1 MLLSEKH
8 AAVDELMTR
17 LGVDMRK
24 RSKEMSEEV
33 LRLLQIE
40 GHGSLIRVL
49 SAVEALEGRVEQS
62 DRHLASVA
70 RHLLPGSACVAE
82 LEAEEA
88 ARAAAAA
95 AAQAAAAGG
104 ALDPKTV
111 IATLEVTVVS
121 ARNLPRMD
129 VLTSCDAYCVA
140 FLNEEG
146 TGGGG
151 ALGGEYMQFMSQ
163 LRTTRVVRSRSPV
176 WEQALAFDVTP
187 ATRSL
192 VLSVWDRDR
201 LSADDLVG
209 CVELRLED
217 LLGGGDGVSDGH
229 CPLVHARHAAKLRN
243 SFLCVRTALCRCAP
257 PPPPTPPPPAGAHAG
272 GTSCFVD

>member
-1 MLLSEKH
+1 
-8 AAVDELMTR
+8 
-17 LGVDMRK
+17 
-24 RSKEMSEEV
+24 
-33 LRLLQIE
+33 
-40 GHGSLIRVL
+40 VL

-82 LEAEEA
+82 MEAEEEA
-88 ARAAAAA
+88 RVAAAEEAEARAAV
-95 AAQAAAAGG
+95 AGG
-104 ALDPKTV
+104 GLDPKTV

-129 VLTSCDAYCVA
+129 VLSSCDAYCVA

-146 TGGGG
+146 TGEGG
-151 ALGGEYMQFMSQ
+151 LGGEYMQFMSQ
-163 LRTTRVVRSRSPV
+163 LKMTRVVRSRSPV
-176 WEQALAFDVTP
+176 WEEVLAFDVTP

-217 LLGGGDGVSDGH
+217 LLEKGEGREGAVAAVLDGH
-229 CPLVHARHAAKLRN
+229 YPLVHARHAAKLRN
-243 SFLCVRTALCRCAP
+243 SFLRVRTALRRPAGGAP
-257 PPPPTPPPPAGAHAG
+257 PGPAGRGGPPPAQPPQPPLPSATAQDGASCCVDYLEPGAG
-272 GTSCFVD
+272 E